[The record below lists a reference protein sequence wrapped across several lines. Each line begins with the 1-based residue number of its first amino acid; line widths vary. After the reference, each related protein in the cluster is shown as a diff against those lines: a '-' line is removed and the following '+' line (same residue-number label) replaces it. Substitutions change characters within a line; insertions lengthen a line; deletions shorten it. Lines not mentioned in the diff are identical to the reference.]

1 MTDPGSCGGT
11 TPGETFAEQAE
22 RADSRELIT
31 WLAAWRARSGL
42 SQAETARR
50 MHTSQS
56 TVARLET
63 HRHDAQLSTLARYVE
78 ALGLSLAFVLADG
91 QTQPQI
97 WDSREL
103 ITWLAAWRA
112 RSGLSQAET
121 ARRMHTSQAAVA
133 RLETHQHDA
142 QLSTLARYVEALGLS
157 LAFVLADAQT
167 QATVWKSAGKPEA
180 PDHEAHPDE
189 GNVLRKAPPIIRP
202 GRKPKGSVP
211 LVVAEMPEHPDPNHV
226 LTWRQRK
233 VLQVIRDSVQRRG
246 YPPSMREIGEAVGL
260 TSTSSVSYQL
270 STLQSKGYL
279 RRDAGRP
286 RTVEVRLPGHPAIR
300 PEAEEPEETRLA
312 LDIASQDA
320 AYVPWVGRIA
330 AGGPILA
337 EESIEDIFPL
347 PKQLVGN
354 GTLFLLRVTGDSM
367 INAAIA
373 DGDWVVVRQQ
383 PDSDNGD
390 IVAAMI
396 DGEATVK
403 TLKRSDGHVWLMPH
417 NPAYTPIPGDDA
429 TILGKIVAVLRRV

>member
-1 MTDPGSCGGT
+1 MMNSTNEDGRTRGVPT
-11 TPGETFAEQAE
+11 ETGA
-22 RADSRELIT
+22 
-31 WLAAWRARSGL
+31 G
-42 SQAETARR
+42 
-50 MHTSQS
+50 
-56 TVARLET
+56 
-63 HRHDAQLSTLARYVE
+63 
-78 ALGLSLAFVLADG
+78 
-91 QTQPQI
+91 
-97 WDSREL
+97 
-103 ITWLAAWRA
+103 
-112 RSGLSQAET
+112 
-121 ARRMHTSQAAVA
+121 
-133 RLETHQHDA
+133 
-142 QLSTLARYVEALGLS
+142 
-157 LAFVLADAQT
+157 
-167 QATVWKSAGKPEA
+167 ATVGQRPKG
-180 PDHEAHPDE
+180 
-189 GNVLRKAPPIIRP
+189 RP

-211 LVVAEMPEHPDPNHV
+211 AIVTELPEHPDPGHV

-300 PEAEEPEETRLA
+300 PEPGADDDAPMNIT
-312 LDIASQDA
+312 SQEA
-320 AYVPWVGRIA
+320 AYVPLVGRIA

-337 EESIEDIFPL
+337 EEAVEDVFPL
-347 PKQLVGN
+347 PRQIVGE
-354 GTLFLLRVTGDSM
+354 GTLFLLKVVGDSM

-383 PDSDNGD
+383 PVAENGD

-403 TLKRSDGHVWLMPH
+403 TFKRSDSHVWLMPH

-429 TILGKIVAVLRRV
+429 AILGRVVAVLRRV

>member
-1 MTDPGSCGGT
+1 MG
-11 TPGETFAEQAE
+11 
-22 RADSRELIT
+22 
-31 WLAAWRARSGL
+31 RSVEGD
-42 SQAETARR
+42 
-50 MHTSQS
+50 TS
-56 TVARLET
+56 
-63 HRHDAQLSTLARYVE
+63 D
-78 ALGLSLAFVLADG
+78 
-91 QTQPQI
+91 
-97 WDSREL
+97 
-103 ITWLAAWRA
+103 
-112 RSGLSQAET
+112 
-121 ARRMHTSQAAVA
+121 
-133 RLETHQHDA
+133 
-142 QLSTLARYVEALGLS
+142 
-157 LAFVLADAQT
+157 
-167 QATVWKSAGKPEA
+167 
-180 PDHEAHPDE
+180 
-189 GNVLRKAPPIIRP
+189 APPGNRASIGTGGRPKGRP

-211 LVVAEMPEHPDPNHV
+211 LVVAEVPDHPDPNHV

-286 RTVEVRLPGHPAIR
+286 RTVEVRLPGHPAVR
-300 PEAEEPEETRLA
+300 PETEEADEAA
-312 LDIASQDA
+312 LDIASQDT
-320 AYVPWVGRIA
+320 AYVPLIGRIA

-337 EESIEDIFPL
+337 EETIEDIFPL

-354 GTLFLLRVTGDSM
+354 GTLFLLKVVGDSM

-383 PDSDNGD
+383 PVAENGD

-403 TLKRSDGHVWLMPH
+403 TFKRADDHIWLMPH

-429 TILGKIVAVLRRV
+429 TVLGKIVTVLRRVP